1 MQVNFSQCSEDPAAG
16 IDTELQILQN
26 AYLQS
31 VFLIVNFLNGSRSGR
46 WRCGAAI

>member
-16 IDTELQILQN
+16 IDAGLQILQN